1 MPDTNSGF
9 EYRESLGPEASGKDL
24 LGYLCGRYLH
34 SAEDE
39 WRQRILSGLVLL
51 DGLRAGPSSPLS
63 QGQVLTWQRP
73 PWVEP
78 EAPMSF
84 ATLHEDEDLL
94 AVAKPAGLPVLPG
107 AGYLQ
112 NTLLSL
118 VRRRRPEASPL
129 HRLGRW
135 TSGVVLFAR
144 TRAARASLVRQ
155 WEAREVG
162 KLYRALASGEPSR
175 DRFEVSVPIGPV
187 PHPGLGT
194 VHATS
199 PAGKPAHSLVSVVER
214 RPGAF
219 LCDVR
224 ISTGRPHQ
232 IRIHLAAAGHPLVGD
247 PLYASGGGLIPATR
261 AVPGDPG
268 YLLHAAELRFRHPRD
283 GREVAVS
290 CPPPAGLCE
299 LRESLTPKRPV

>member
-1 MPDTNSGF
+1 MTNEGF
-9 EYRESLGPEASGKDL
+9 EYRERLGPEASGKDL
-24 LGYLCGRYLH
+24 LGYLCGRYPH
-34 SAEDE
+34 STEE
-39 WRQRILSGLVLL
+39 QWRQRILSGLVLL

-78 EAPMSF
+78 ETPVSF
-84 ATLHEDEDLL
+84 ETLHEDEDLM

-162 KLYRALASGEPSR
+162 KLYRALACGEPSR
-175 DRFEVSVPIGPV
+175 DRFEVCVPIGPV

-194 VHATS
+194 VHAAS
-199 PAGKPAHSLVSVVER
+199 PDGKPAQSLVSVLER
-214 RPGAF
+214 RGGSC
-219 LCDVR
+219 LCGVR

-247 PLYASGGGLIPATR
+247 PLYAAGGGIIPGTD

-268 YLLHAAELRFRHPRD
+268 YLLHACELRFRHPRS
-283 GREVAVS
+283 GQEMSVS
-290 CPPPAGLCE
+290 CPPPPGLAI
-299 LRESLTPKRPV
+299 LRAPVLS